1 MTKILLLIV
10 ICLMPS
16 TLYAQW
22 YTGQASSP
30 IDGKDYNDIRK
41 KVIQQAIENA
51 SLQASSYIKIE
62 TTVSDGILSKS
73 TSNIQSEHQISEI
86 KILNESVANDTLTIN
101 IKVNLQTSLNCTK
114 DQYQK
119 QLVIAQFP
127 LLTPAQAAAGDIY
140 TLPFHVVS
148 RFKNELINQPNVF
161 VEELIPQMVFK
172 PNSSMDTVNLRSVN
186 RISHALSSQYQSQYL
201 VFGYLRDIGL
211 FNETKSG
218 LLNSTT
224 SPKRNFTMK
233 VFMYDRISDSIVL
246 ENEYHGEG
254 GWSFNS
260 FNQVDLS
267 NSLFWRSEYGQT
279 IVDTLF
285 KAAKDI
291 NETLSCEA
299 TKAKVIDKDDEFI
312 TINIGTLHGVKTGDM
327 FKHIKLKNIP
337 LNQTILTTLM
347 PPNEATYLEVVQVS
361 KKISLLRVPPKQDL
375 NGMKQHQID
384 LYDVVTTAPQ

>member
-1 MTKILLLIV
+1 
-10 ICLMPS
+10 MPS

-86 KILNESVANDTLTIN
+86 KILNESVTNDTLTIN
-101 IKVNLQTSLNCTK
+101 VKVNLQTSLNCTK

-260 FNQVDLS
+260 FNRVDLS

-299 TKAKVIDKDDEFI
+299 TKAKVINKDDAFI
-312 TINIGTLHGVKTGDM
+312 TINIGTLHGVKTGDI

-337 LNQTILTTLM
+337 LNQSILTTLM

-384 LYDVVTTAPQ
+384 LYDVVTTVPQ